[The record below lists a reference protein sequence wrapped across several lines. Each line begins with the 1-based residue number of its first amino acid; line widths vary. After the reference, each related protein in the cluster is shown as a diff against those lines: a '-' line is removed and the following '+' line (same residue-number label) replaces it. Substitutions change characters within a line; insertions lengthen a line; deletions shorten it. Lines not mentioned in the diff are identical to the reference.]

1 MSRVTKSPAAI
12 DDLLDI
18 WLYIAQDNRAAAD
31 VLIDSID
38 NKCRILAEH
47 PHMGRRR
54 AELGSDLHSFA
65 EGRYVVFYR
74 VRLDG
79 IEIVRVLHGAR
90 DIPRFFES

>member
-1 MSRVTKSPAAI
+1 MSRVLKAPAAI
-12 DDLLDI
+12 DDLLEI

-31 VLIDSID
+31 ALIDTID
-38 NKCRILAEH
+38 SKCGILAEH

-54 AELGSDLHSFA
+54 TELGSDLHSFA

-74 VRLDG
+74 VRSGG
-79 IEIVRVLHGAR
+79 IEVVRVLHGAR